1 MASRNDLMIK
11 KQHLLKEYRMIKHK
25 LEVYQKRE
33 ELVKRELDSINGD
46 ICNLSGH
53 VVSNETL
60 FLTKAYG
67 FVFTCIN
74 CGKIISEDDLTDKD
88 TVIIKNNNHKKIKY
102 KNY

>member
-1 MASRNDLMIK
+1 MTKRNDLLVK
-11 KQHLLKEYRMIKHK
+11 KERLLKEYRMIKHK
-25 LEVYQKRE
+25 LEVYQKRK
-33 ELVKRELDSINGD
+33 ELVKTELDNLNSD

-60 FLTKAYG
+60 FLTKDYG

-74 CGKIISEDDLTDKD
+74 CGNIISESELTNKD
-88 TVIIKNNNHKKIKY
+88 RIIIKNSNHKKIKY